1 MKNIFLLAIG
11 SAIIFLASCRQVNE
25 ELISKM
31 DAESANVKQY
41 MPYLDSLH
49 KISGQLTREMEEAP
63 PKLKMSPAYN
73 FVELYMQARGI
84 NDRSLRI
91 KDLCTTVSTQLDSLA
106 REYSEGRIEEDSVKV
121 AFEALSASTKGLSK
135 VRKQMQPRMD
145 AVSSDFSKL
154 LETWNALP
162 EAEQNKAAQPGAST
176 PQPGAAATQPG
187 RIGIPSAGAPAATQP
202 QKRN

>member
-1 MKNIFLLAIG
+1 MKNIILLAIG
-11 SAIIFLASCRQVNE
+11 SAFILMASCRSVNE
-25 ELISKM
+25 ELIGKM
-31 DAESANVKQY
+31 DAEAANVKQY

-91 KDLCTTVSTQLDSLA
+91 KDLCTTVSTQLDSLS

-121 AFEALSASTKGLSK
+121 AFEALSASTKGLTQL
-135 VRKQMQPRMD
+135 RKQMQPRLD
-145 AVSSDFSKL
+145 AVTTGFSKL
-154 LETWNALP
+154 LETWNTLP
-162 EAEQNKAAQPGAST
+162 EAEQNKPVQPGAVA
-176 PQPGAAATQPG
+176 PQPG
-187 RIGIPSAGAPAATQP
+187 RVGIPSAGAPSATPP

>member
-11 SAIIFLASCRQVNE
+11 SAMIFLASCRQVNE
-25 ELISKM
+25 DLIGKM
-31 DAESANVKQY
+31 DAESANIKQY

-84 NDRSLRI
+84 NDRSKRI
-91 KDLCTTVSTQLDSLA
+91 KDMCVDVSGQLDSLA

-121 AFEALSASTKGLSK
+121 AFEALSASTKGLSQ

-145 AVSSDFSKL
+145 AVSSNFSKL
-154 LETWNALP
+154 LETWSALP
-162 EAEQNKAAQPGAST
+162 ASEQNKPVQAQPGAVA
-176 PQPGAAATQPG
+176 PQPG
-187 RIGIPSAGAPAATQP
+187 RVGIPSAGAPAATPP